1 MPKIVAD
8 TSAVLAVCL
17 EETTRQKVI
26 EATRGTE
33 LIAPASLPFEVPN
46 ALSSKFKQNALSL
59 EEALESLERFE
70 HIPMQQAE
78 VDLEAALR
86 LASELGIYAYD
97 AYVIEAARRHR
108 CPMISLDGGQ
118 CEAAGR
124 AGVET
129 IRITW

>member
-1 MPKIVAD
+1 MPKIVVD

-17 EETTRQKVI
+17 EETTRHKVI
-26 EATRGTE
+26 EATRSTE
-33 LIAPASLPFEVPN
+33 LVAPASLPLEVPN
-46 ALSSKFKQNALSL
+46 ALSSKFKQSALSL
-59 EEALESLERFE
+59 EEALGALERFE
-70 HIPMQQAE
+70 RIPMQQAK

-118 CEAAGR
+118 CEAASR
-124 AGVET
+124 VGVET